1 MLISLLS
8 GGDIRSIIINLLLQL
23 PVILIALSAHEASH
37 AYAAYKMGD
46 RTAFNLGRMTF
57 NPIKHFDLMGFLWML
72 VCGYGWANP
81 VPINARNFKDP
92 KKGMA
97 ITALAGPL
105 ANLILGIIGSVLF
118 AVCSF
123 IFIVNFGYFTEN
135 ELLYNIMTVLQT
147 FFLYFGYLNFSLM
160 FFNLIPVPP
169 FDGSRIFSVFLPT
182 KWYFGIMK
190 YERIILIVVLVISI
204 LCSRFFG
211 FTPAS
216 IAAEWLVNLIANPI
230 HALLFNV
237 FF

>member
-1 MLISLLS
+1 MLLSLLS
-8 GGDIRSIIINLLLQL
+8 GGDIKSIIITLLLQL
-23 PVILIALSAHEASH
+23 PIILIALSAHEASH

-57 NPIKHFDLMGFLWML
+57 NPMKHFDLMGFLWML

-81 VPINARNFKDP
+81 VPINARNFKNP

-105 ANLILGIIGSVLF
+105 ANLILGVIGSILF

-123 IFIVNFGYFTEN
+123 VFVTNIEFFSQTEFRFN
-135 ELLYNIMTVLQT
+135 LMYVLQT
-147 FFLYFGYLNFSLM
+147 FTLYFGYLNFSLM
-160 FFNLIPVPP
+160 AFNLIPVPP
-169 FDGSRIFSVFLPT
+169 FDGSRIFSVFLPA

-190 YERIILIVVLVISI
+190 YERIILIVIIGISI
-204 LCSRFFG
+204 ICSRFFG

-216 IAAEWLVNLIANPI
+216 IVAERLVDLIANPVYS
-230 HALLFNV
+230 LLSNIF
-237 FF
+237 

>member
-1 MLISLLS
+1 MLLSLLS

-23 PVILIALSAHEASH
+23 PVILIALSCHEAAH

-57 NPIKHFDLMGFLWML
+57 NPIKHFDPIGFLWML

-97 ITALAGPL
+97 LTALAGPL
-105 ANLILGIIGSVLF
+105 ANFILGVIGSVLF

-123 IFIVNFGYFTEN
+123 AFLTNFAYFMEN
-135 ELLYNIMTVLQT
+135 EFLLNLMNMLQT
-147 FFLYFGYLNFSLM
+147 FLLYFGYLNFSLM

-169 FDGSRIFSVFLPT
+169 FDGSRIFSVFLPA

-190 YERIILIVVLVISI
+190 YERIILIAVLVVSI
-204 LCSRFFG
+204 VCSRFFG

-216 IAAEWLVNLIANPI
+216 IAAEWLVGVIANPV
-230 HALLFNV
+230 HALLFNI